1 MNKKQ
6 TMLIA
11 DDLVV
16 NRTSIR
22 AMFEEEY
29 DVLEAEDGGQALQIL
44 QEKQVDVVVI
54 DLHMPVGQ
62 GEDVIGQMKSNPAL
76 RNIPVI
82 VKTASE
88 GDAEEKMLEL
98 GVDDFI
104 FSPCNPAVMKRRIDN
119 VVQRYGIWKER
130 WRQHRESEEQFGRR
144 LGAYRA
150 GEIRK
155 LRGML
160 EEIAALC
167 GDGAKEEDC
176 SRQKLDFIGRQAAC
190 ALKVC
195 GQLTE
200 EPGWLGEESPAN
212 KCSFHLYGIAADI
225 LREYTAVCWSKDLQ
239 FFAEPCREPD
249 VRLYGD
255 AAGIK
260 CIWKSLLEGAYFC
273 TKQGGRI
280 KTGCQAEKLDNGRME
295 VVIAVESGEAP
306 GAEYRFAGALAESMD
321 GSIAFRRGADG
332 AYVTEVRLPVSVDRA
347 FRHAPRSF
355 KSMRVMVLDDNE
367 TTSSYYAAIVSRL
380 GLVCDIAANQTE
392 ALCLLGA
399 AYDTKRYYDICI
411 LNWNMRGAKE
421 LTEVIKNSSVRGNMA
436 IVCATHER
444 ARMEPDMRRAGV
456 DYIVEH
462 PLYQATLYEF
472 LSGTFSA

>member
-130 WRQHRESEEQFGRR
+130 WRQHRESEEQFGKR
-144 LGAYRA
+144 LGAY
-150 GEIRK
+150 
-155 LRGML
+155 
-160 EEIAALC
+160 
-167 GDGAKEEDC
+167 
-176 SRQKLDFIGRQAAC
+176 QA
-190 ALKVC
+190 
-195 GQLTE
+195 
-200 EPGWLGEESPAN
+200 
-212 KCSFHLYGIAADI
+212 
-225 LREYTAVCWSKDLQ
+225 
-239 FFAEPCREPD
+239 
-249 VRLYGD
+249 GD
-255 AAGIK
+255 A
-260 CIWKSLLEGAYFC
+260 
-273 TKQGGRI
+273 
-280 KTGCQAEKLDNGRME
+280 
-295 VVIAVESGEAP
+295 
-306 GAEYRFAGALAESMD
+306 
-321 GSIAFRRGADG
+321 
-332 AYVTEVRLPVSVDRA
+332 
-347 FRHAPRSF
+347 
-355 KSMRVMVLDDNE
+355 
-367 TTSSYYAAIVSRL
+367 
-380 GLVCDIAANQTE
+380 
-392 ALCLLGA
+392 
-399 AYDTKRYYDICI
+399 
-411 LNWNMRGAKE
+411 
-421 LTEVIKNSSVRGNMA
+421 
-436 IVCATHER
+436 
-444 ARMEPDMRRAGV
+444 
-456 DYIVEH
+456 
-462 PLYQATLYEF
+462 
-472 LSGTFSA
+472 